1 MSLDPAAP
9 SPQTAEQRNAQTR
22 AAHER
27 RLGELERSGLIPVGS
42 GPPTA
47 DATKLPEGAQYLDR
61 TNRRKYYV
69 LGDGA
74 NPANNVWR
82 YVALT

>member
-1 MSLDPAAP
+1 MIDPAAP
-9 SPQTAEQRNAQTR
+9 SPQNDQERSAQAR

-27 RLGELERSGLIPVGS
+27 RIGALERAGLVPVGT
-42 GPPTA
+42 GAPTA
-47 DATKLPEGAQYLDR
+47 DPTKLPEGAQYLDR
-61 TNRRKYYV
+61 QNRRKYYV
-69 LGDGA
+69 LGDGI